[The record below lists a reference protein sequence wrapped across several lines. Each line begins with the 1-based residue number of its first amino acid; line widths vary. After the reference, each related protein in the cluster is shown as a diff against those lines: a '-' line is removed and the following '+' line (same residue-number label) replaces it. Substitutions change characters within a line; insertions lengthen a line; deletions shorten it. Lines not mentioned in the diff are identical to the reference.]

1 MSEMRY
7 TVKDSVFTFV
17 FKQPEYARKLYL
29 ALHPE
34 DSTVTEADCKLVT
47 LENVLTTGM
56 YNDVGLQVR
65 NVLILLVEAQSIFSV
80 NIALRMLLYLAAT
93 YKEYVEEY
101 RLNLY
106 GTAPVTIP
114 RPELYVV
121 YTGDRANVPEVLRL
135 SDLYEGTGSADVEV
149 KVLRGNGTGDIV
161 DQYVR
166 FCKISDE
173 ERKKHGRSRKAIE
186 ETLRRCIEEN
196 VLAPFWATRQK
207 EVAEIMVTLFDQEKI
222 MEIHDYHI
230 AEGARKDGLQQG
242 LQQGL
247 QKGRSEGRTEGL
259 TEGTLQSIQ
268 NLIKNMGLSVER
280 AMTVL
285 GVSEADQ
292 PKYAEMLK
300 Q

>member
-196 VLAPFWATRQK
+196 VLVPFLATRQK